1 MAYTVVF
8 GAAFAIGLF
17 LIFLDFDR
25 TRAAADPTEIE
36 ERLKGY
42 GEIDATTLDKIELDK
57 PFQERVLRPGLER
70 LGRLLS
76 DRTPEKARLAMA
88 AKLSLAGRPGGLSVA
103 GFTALRDVM
112 AAFGVPLGAGVGIFA
127 HHDLPGALIGAV
139 VGALLGYYGPIFW
152 LSSAAGRRRKQIQK
166 ALPDAMD
173 LLTISAEAGQSF
185 DAAVQNV
192 VEKFHNALTD
202 ELAIVIREVQ
212 LGRPRLDALEDMGRR
227 SGVEDVNNFVQA
239 VVQSEQMGVGIS
251 KILRIQAAELRRRR
265 RQRAQEQAAQASLK
279 MMLPMVGC
287 IFPTLWIILLGPAV
301 LVVLKARG

>member
-1 MAYTVVF
+1 
-8 GAAFAIGLF
+8 
-17 LIFLDFDR
+17 
-25 TRAAADPTEIE
+25 
-36 ERLKGY
+36 
-42 GEIDATTLDKIELDK
+42 
-57 PFQERVLRPGLER
+57 
-70 LGRLLS
+70 
-76 DRTPEKARLAMA
+76 
-88 AKLSLAGRPGGLSVA
+88 
-103 GFTALRDVM
+103 
-112 AAFGVPLGAGVGIFA
+112 
-127 HHDLPGALIGAV
+127 
-139 VGALLGYYGPIFW
+139 YYGPIFW